1 MTRKTSFY
9 YSFLVLPRAKRDVI
23 VAVWDFCRSVDDA
36 VDLES
41 DPVRARQALD
51 GWRDEVA
58 RVFAGAGEP
67 LTSQGRALRV
77 LGAGFNLPREQ
88 FDALID
94 GVGMDITPLRFQTF
108 EELEPY
114 CHRVA
119 SSVGLI
125 CAEIFGYHD
134 PIVREYAR
142 DLGVALQLA
151 NILRDVGVDYA
162 QGRLYLPLEDLARF
176 DCTEADIAH
185 EVAEAGGGVKNP
197 KVRAVLEHQAA
208 RAHEYFSRAT
218 RVLPDAERRAVLAA
232 EIMRAIYQ
240 ETLRR
245 IEAEGCDVFSR
256 VIRLSRI
263 TQARIALSVLG
274 RTRFGRAGEH

>member
-41 DPVRARQALD
+41 DPVLAKQALQT
-51 GWRDEVA
+51 WRDEVA
-58 RVFAGAGEP
+58 RVFGEVEP
-67 LTSQGRALRV
+67 LTPQGQALKT
-77 LGAGFNLPREQ
+77 LGASFNLPREQ
-88 FDALID
+88 FDALVD
-94 GVGMDITPLRFQTF
+94 GVGMDITPGRFQTF
-108 EELEPY
+108 DALVPY

-125 CAEIFGYHD
+125 CAEIFGYQD
-134 PIVREYAR
+134 PVVRDYAR
-142 DLGVALQLA
+142 DLGVALQLT
-151 NILRDVGVDYA
+151 NILRDVGADYA
-162 QGRLYLPLEDLARF
+162 QGRLYLPLDDLARF
-176 DCTEADIAH
+176 GCTEEDIAR
-185 EVAEAGGGVKNP
+185 EVREAGNGIRNP
-197 KVRAVLEHQAA
+197 KVRAALAYQAE
-208 RAHEYFSRAT
+208 RAHEYFARASG
-218 RVLPDAERRAVLAA
+218 VLPEAERRAVLAA

-245 IEAEGCDVFSR
+245 IEADGLDVFSR
-256 VIRLSRI
+256 VTRLSRM

-274 RTRFGRAGEH
+274 RTRFGRPSHR

>member
-9 YSFLVLPRAKRDVI
+9 YSFLVLPKAKRDVI
-23 VAVWDFCRSVDDA
+23 VAVWDFCRAVDDA

-41 DPVRARQALD
+41 DPVLAKKALD
-51 GWRDEVA
+51 SWRDEVG
-58 RVFAGAGEP
+58 RVFGAGDP
-67 LTSQGRALRV
+67 LTPQGKALKQ
-77 LGAGFNLPREQ
+77 LGRPFNLPREQ

-94 GVGMDITPLRFQTF
+94 GVGMDVTPQRFQTF
-108 EELEPY
+108 ADLEPY

-134 PIVREYAR
+134 PVVRDYAR
-142 DLGVALQLA
+142 DLGVALQLT

-162 QGRLYLPLEDLARF
+162 QKRLYLPLEDLARF
-176 DCTEADIAH
+176 GCTEEDIAR
-185 EVAEAGGGVKNP
+185 EVRDAGGGVKSEN
-197 KVRAVLEHQAA
+197 VRAVLAFEAA
-208 RAHEYFSRAT
+208 RARQYFDRAT
-218 RVLPDAERRAVLAA
+218 GELPDAERRAVVAA
-232 EIMRAIYQ
+232 EIMRAIYH

-245 IEAEGCDVFSR
+245 IEAEGCDVFTR
-256 VIRLSRI
+256 VIRLSRM

-274 RTRFGRAGEH
+274 KTRFGRPVNS